1 MSNTINATIICG
13 LFDKDTKK
21 QKISTQ
27 NAKNIIAKLILQHA
41 TGGTLTECQGLFT
54 HSDGTI
60 VFEPS
65 IKIEVAHLKLQEAT
79 SLAGKIKVAI
89 NQESVYFDYT
99 ECTVKFI

>member
-65 IKIEVAHLKLQEAT
+65 IKIEALACKLPLRRFREVRKR
-79 SLAGKIKVAI
+79 L
-89 NQESVYFDYT
+89 YT
-99 ECTVKFI
+99 RFGNYN

>member
-1 MSNTINATIICG
+1 MLNIINATIICG

-21 QKISTQ
+21 QEISTQ
-27 NAKNIIAKLILQHA
+27 NAKQIIAKLILQYA
-41 TGGTLTECQGLFT
+41 QGGTLTECQGLFT

-65 IKIEVAHLKLQEAT
+65 IKIEVAMLTLQNAT
-79 SLAGKIKVAI
+79 SIASKIKTAI